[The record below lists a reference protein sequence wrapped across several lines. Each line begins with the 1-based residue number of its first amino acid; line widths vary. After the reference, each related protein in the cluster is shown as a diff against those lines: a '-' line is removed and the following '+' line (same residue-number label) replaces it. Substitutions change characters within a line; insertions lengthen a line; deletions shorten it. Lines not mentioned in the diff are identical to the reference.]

1 MKSDTPFRQDRLH
14 FYSIRFNTGSP
25 SFFSKL
31 RLCISDF
38 GLHSVAVY
46 RFGRAAHSIY
56 TRSKL
61 IGFIPVLIYKIMN
74 LFVKTIHHVDISSR
88 AEIGPGFFIMH
99 YYTILIGS
107 VKAGRN
113 LTVHHNLT
121 IGQRV
126 AGLDRSI
133 PEIGDDVWI
142 GPNCVI
148 TGDIKIGQGATISA
162 GTVLTRSVR
171 DYSLVGGNPGRVI
184 IHDYDN
190 KTMSVKKSKKP

>member
-14 FYSIRFNTGSP
+14 FYLIRYNT
-25 SFFSKL
+25 SKPPL
-31 RLCISDF
+31 AKKLKLCLTDF

-56 TRSKL
+56 TRSRL

-74 LFVKTIHHVDISSR
+74 FFVKTIHHVDISNK
-88 AEIGPGFFIMH
+88 ADIGPGLFIMH
-99 YYTILIGS
+99 YYTILIGP
-107 VKAGRN
+107 VKAGKN
-113 LTVHHNLT
+113 LTIHHNLT

-148 TGDIKIGQGATISA
+148 TGNIKIGKGSTISA

-171 DYSLVGGNPGRVI
+171 DYSLAGGNPGRVI

-190 KTMSVKKSKKP
+190 KTMTVIKNRKS